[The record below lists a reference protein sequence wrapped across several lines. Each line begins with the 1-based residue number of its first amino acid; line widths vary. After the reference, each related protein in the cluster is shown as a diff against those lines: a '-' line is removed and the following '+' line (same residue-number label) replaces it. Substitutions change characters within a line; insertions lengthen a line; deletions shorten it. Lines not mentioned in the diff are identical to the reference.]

1 MEISKARAEQIL
13 ATLPIGYYAGR
24 RVHTSMREGIP
35 NSYYSLSEDCIVISY
50 DQLKNAF
57 DKVKDVK
64 DIEGAVRNMIYH
76 EVSHAILTS
85 EYLFKY
91 NMRKKDVMNIF
102 EDERIES
109 VLRNY
114 YHGVNFRKQLYDIV
128 GVHKAT
134 NALNAFFNAVRFG
147 LAPKKYL
154 DKINN
159 IIQTYSEL
167 NRTSSESEWYR
178 YCENVSSLYD
188 EIANDFGK
196 NPEQYQPSKEMEAGS
211 GTGGFGEGDVK
222 GGEGQ
227 NESGKDIRK
236 ILGSPNQGE
245 GEGEGKDQNGA
256 ETEEGQ
262 RSADPDTTMIGD
274 PMHGVMT
281 TLRGIKNLFASG
293 MDIKAR
299 LNGTYKKEL
308 TEFQRTAEVIIN
320 NFNKKNNSGTGLS
333 TYTGVFNPRAVAR
346 DDYRWCERST
356 SIQGNNRFGSC
367 HLNLF
372 IDCSGSF
379 SSSQEIVNAMLAALS
394 AIERKNRNFTMDV
407 VFCGEG
413 TYTCKNVGERKIV
426 CRGGNN
432 LPDNMKD
439 TFLKL
444 QKPNTCNYNIVLFD
458 GDAFSDCYGN
468 DDRCRH
474 VFKTFD
480 YKQTTLITD
489 HDNVQYMKPEFTTAK
504 VVVTNNYTTE
514 LISHIINALMIAYG

>member
-1 MEISKARAEQIL
+1 MEISKARAEQVL

-91 NMRKKDVMNIF
+91 GSKKDIMNIF

-109 VLRNY
+109 ILRNY
-114 YHGVNFRKQLYDIV
+114 YYGVNFRKQVYDIV
-128 GVHKAT
+128 GVHKAVD
-134 NALNAFFNAVRFG
+134 ARGAFFNAVRFG

-154 DKINN
+154 DKING
-159 IIQTYSEL
+159 IIRMYSEL
-167 NRTSSESEWYR
+167 NRNSSESEWYR
-178 YCENVSSLYD
+178 YCESVSKLYD

-211 GTGGFGEGDVK
+211 GTGGFGNGDI
-222 GGEGQ
+222 ECNEDQ
-227 NESGKDIRK
+227 NKSGSDVRK
-236 ILGSPNQGE
+236 ILASPNQG
-245 GEGEGKDQNGA
+245 KDGDQDGSDNMGSA
-256 ETEEGQ
+256 EEDRRG
-262 RSADPDTTMIGD
+262 ADPDATMIGD
-274 PMHGVMT
+274 QMRGIMT

-308 TEFQRTAEVIIN
+308 TEFQRTAELIIG

-379 SSSQEIVNAMLAALS
+379 SGSQEIVNAMLAALS

-432 LPDNMKD
+432 LPDDMKN

-468 DDRCRH
+468 NDRCRRI
-474 VFKTFD
+474 FKTFD

-489 HDNVQYMKPEFTTAK
+489 DDNVQYMKPEFTTAK
-504 VVVTNNYTTE
+504 VVVTNNYTAE